1 MKDSIEC
8 KVEFLD
14 NLDIPLEIK
23 IAELKI
29 DERGK
34 IYNRAKEKENVK
46 KEYNKYLEERG
57 ERE

>member
-14 NLDIPLEIK
+14 NLDIPLEVK

-57 ERE
+57 ER

>member
-46 KEYNKYLEERG
+46 KEYNKYLKEGEER
-57 ERE
+57 

>member
-46 KEYNKYLEERG
+46 KEYNRYLKEG
-57 ERE
+57 EGR

>member
-57 ERE
+57 ER